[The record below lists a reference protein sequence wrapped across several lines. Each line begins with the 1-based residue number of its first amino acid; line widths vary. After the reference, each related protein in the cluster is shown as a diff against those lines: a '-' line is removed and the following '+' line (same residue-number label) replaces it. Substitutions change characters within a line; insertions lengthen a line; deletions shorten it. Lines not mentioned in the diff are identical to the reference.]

1 MCVRVCVCVCVDAM
15 RHSRCVFTRVCELHV
30 CVCVWVCVGDGVL
43 RNAARVCVLVCVG
56 VSNALV

>member
-1 MCVRVCVCVCVDAM
+1 MCVDAM